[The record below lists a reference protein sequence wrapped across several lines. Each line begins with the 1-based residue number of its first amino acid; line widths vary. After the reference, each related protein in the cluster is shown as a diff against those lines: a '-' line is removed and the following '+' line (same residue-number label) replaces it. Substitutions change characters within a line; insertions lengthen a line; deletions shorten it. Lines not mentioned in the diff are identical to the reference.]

1 MVQARNLHDSIDAL
15 TFSDERQ
22 QISDLVCRFVE
33 KIDFGRDLEQQLHVY
48 VDCRAAF
55 PNFDNVNEK
64 LVNVTACLAMR
75 AHALVKGKHT
85 RKTASFVKACLAYC
99 HITIPSIE
107 GFYRRM
113 PLFLLCGRVALFNQC
128 IAQADTFFTET
139 INAIEKVPAQVV
151 MQRSRRSTEPL
162 LTEIVKNLVAALV
175 IAPGHPQEGPFF
187 LTKRLL
193 NVLGEYSWQS
203 GSKAKISLY
212 LQIARLL
219 CAYGQK
225 KLPYHVQA
233 VESNDTLYAGASKY
247 VSWRVGD

>member
-1 MVQARNLHDSIDAL
+1 MSILDMFKSEKKNALCKKLLLSFISSPDTTSDPVIIHTVFDLVRSLRPCKSSYCQTSVALFKTFCFGCVIVKARNLHDSIDAL

-99 HITIPSIE
+99 HITIPSI
-107 GFYRRM
+107 
-113 PLFLLCGRVALFNQC
+113 Q
-128 IAQADTFFTET
+128 
-139 INAIEKVPAQVV
+139 
-151 MQRSRRSTEPL
+151 
-162 LTEIVKNLVAALV
+162 
-175 IAPGHPQEGPFF
+175 
-187 LTKRLL
+187 
-193 NVLGEYSWQS
+193 
-203 GSKAKISLY
+203 
-212 LQIARLL
+212 
-219 CAYGQK
+219 
-225 KLPYHVQA
+225 
-233 VESNDTLYAGASKY
+233 GASCCLVMCLHLVVY
-247 VSWRVGD
+247 SGWSWYFRCRH